1 MTENRRF
8 KTDDAVQFIL
18 DGELKT
24 GLVSDDSYAP
34 NYKIRF
40 GNMGITLHQNHLI
53 HATKTVECQSATR
66 VGLDVIESG
75 TNVPHLVKRHIANN
89 IGQFLFENDYIA
101 WEVEPSWGETK
112 QITGSVSVVVGVQN
126 ESA

>member
-40 GNMGITLHQNHLI
+40 GGMGITLHQNHLI
-53 HATKTVECQSATR
+53 HATKTVECHSATR
-66 VGLDVIESG
+66 MGLELVERG
-75 TNVPHLVKRHIANN
+75 TNISHLAKRQIANN
-89 IGQFLFENDYIA
+89 IGRFLFENDYIA
-101 WEVEPSWGETK
+101 WEIEPSWGETE
-112 QITGSVSVVVGVQN
+112 QITGSVSVVVGVN
-126 ESA
+126 HDTA

>member
-1 MTENRRF
+1 M
-8 KTDDAVQFIL
+8 
-18 DGELKT
+18 
-24 GLVSDDSYAP
+24 
-34 NYKIRF
+34 
-40 GNMGITLHQNHLI
+40 
-53 HATKTVECQSATR
+53 
-66 VGLDVIESG
+66 
-75 TNVPHLVKRHIANN
+75 KRHIANN